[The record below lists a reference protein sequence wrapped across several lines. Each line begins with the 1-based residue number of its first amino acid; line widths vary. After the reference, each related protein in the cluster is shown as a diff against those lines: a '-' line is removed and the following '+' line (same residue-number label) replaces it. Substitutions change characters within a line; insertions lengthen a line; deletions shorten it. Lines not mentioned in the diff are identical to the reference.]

1 MEIYKNIILTILL
14 LTICCDDDKNDL
26 SNEKINNS
34 EELIGYGIG
43 EFSFTGLK
51 FFENSRSSRSDQVI
65 FVNNFILSDKT
76 KNFTEF

>member
-14 LTICCDDDKNDL
+14 LTIGCDDDKNNL

-34 EELIGYGIG
+34 EALIEYGIG

-51 FFENSRSSRSDQVI
+51 FFENKPLTI
-65 FVNNFILSDKT
+65 YK
-76 KNFTEF
+76 